1 MIGLERIASSSQS
14 LLAALG
20 KLQCGDHLCCLYESE
35 EERLSALLAYTLQGL
50 QAGQKVM
57 CFADANTASHILTI
71 LDAQGTAV
79 HEHTARGQL
88 VFLEKESVYLPKG
101 YFDPEDM
108 IDRLRAEEA
117 QALAEGYTGLRVAGE
132 MRWALQGAPGS
143 ERLIE
148 YEAKLN
154 RFFPGS
160 HCLALCQYDM
170 RRFPAQILLDILS
183 THPLA
188 AVGSVLYENFYYIPP
203 EEFLRS
209 DREAAI
215 LHRQLKNLTGHSY
228 EAQQLMRAVLDN
240 TQTLMVYMDTR
251 FNIIYVN
258 RAFTQ
263 LSGKE
268 AEQYHGKNLFD
279 VFPSQPMRPVLEH
292 ALVSGQPQ
300 RGCFEDR
307 LGWWDWCLVPIKNA
321 AGGVE
326 ALLLTGENVTQR
338 KQAEAALQ
346 ASEKRFRDLVET
358 SPNCILVVQDGKY
371 VYANPASTRL
381 LGYTPEEFIG
391 MEALSII
398 HPDDRP
404 KLVERMRSVA
414 QGSPNPPLQMRVIK
428 KDGQVYIAE
437 STSLPLMFNERPAA
451 LVISQ
456 DITARKQAEEA
467 LRLSEAR
474 WRALVENAP
483 AIIAHLDTQGNFLFA
498 NRTSGVPLEKLI
510 GTPVYAYLPPAEQEK
525 ARHAIAQAVEQRQ
538 PVVYE
543 SYFERPDG
551 SAVWYENRVS
561 PVLDAEQRVAS
572 VMYVSTDIS
581 ERVQTEQAL
590 RRGEERFRAVFD
602 QSLAGVADAH
612 GRLVEVS
619 PLYCELLGYSAE
631 ELAEMTFQ
639 QITHPDDLQAD
650 MDMLQRMQRG
660 EIDSYILEKRY
671 LRKDGQPV
679 WVNMHLSAVRD
690 AAGGIYQ
697 TVGIFQDI
705 TARKRA
711 EEENARLLEQ
721 TRTRAEEMSAMVQ
734 LSAALRQA
742 QTFNEALPILVEAS
756 VAALQAERG
765 TLLLL
770 EEERFRI
777 VHTWGEET
785 ACPQPM
791 PDEHTLLQALR
802 GGKIA
807 ISLCGGTPVI
817 PIDTQTSSADG
828 DCLLIPLRAREN
840 PIGLLAL
847 QYAAQRVFS
856 PQQMQLAG
864 SIADMAG
871 NTLQR
876 MRLMARMERMV
887 ASRTRDLGMLYEIIS
902 AASASFDIH
911 QALSDALAR
920 IIEITGSTHGAF
932 YMLDPQ
938 NQRLE
943 LYVHQNTPP
952 GREIQLRN
960 LPLENSLEGW
970 VVENDQPLL
979 IHDMAL
985 DRRALPCEA
994 YLNQAHSYL
1003 GTPMHARGRVIGVMS
1018 IVRAM
1023 HPFNLDEISLLA
1035 SIADHLGLIVENAR
1049 LHRQA
1054 QLAAVLEERA
1064 RMARDLHDSA
1074 TQTLFSAAIFAD
1086 TCLAL
1091 AKSDNRDQLQHYL
1104 QRLTLATHQTLREM
1118 RLMLYQLRPA
1128 SMQHKGLAEALQ
1140 ERLETIE
1147 RRAGIEV
1154 KFFFSRRLR
1163 LNPQTEEA
1171 LYWIANEA
1179 LNNATRHSAATQMEV
1194 SVRRRA
1200 GCAVLQVSDNGNGFD
1215 PAAPKRGGMGLIS
1228 MRQRAE
1234 KAGGV
1239 IEITS
1244 APRKGSTVTVRIPL
1258 EAADAATHG
1267 SQE

>member
-451 LVISQ
+451 LVIS
-456 DITARKQAEEA
+456 
-467 LRLSEAR
+467 
-474 WRALVENAP
+474 
-483 AIIAHLDTQGNFLFA
+483 
-498 NRTSGVPLEKLI
+498 
-510 GTPVYAYLPPAEQEK
+510 
-525 ARHAIAQAVEQRQ
+525 
-538 PVVYE
+538 
-543 SYFERPDG
+543 
-551 SAVWYENRVS
+551 
-561 PVLDAEQRVAS
+561 
-572 VMYVSTDIS
+572 
-581 ERVQTEQAL
+581 
-590 RRGEERFRAVFD
+590 
-602 QSLAGVADAH
+602 
-612 GRLVEVS
+612 
-619 PLYCELLGYSAE
+619 
-631 ELAEMTFQ
+631 
-639 QITHPDDLQAD
+639 
-650 MDMLQRMQRG
+650 
-660 EIDSYILEKRY
+660 
-671 LRKDGQPV
+671 
-679 WVNMHLSAVRD
+679 
-690 AAGGIYQ
+690 
-697 TVGIFQDI
+697 QDI